1 MLLNTD
7 KEFLKQ
13 QLANQDIHA
22 SDEDLGYVQRVLGII
37 DDGAKHLEEFPEV
50 EGESI
55 MLTMDLE
62 ELNND

>member
-1 MLLNTD
+1 MNNE

-13 QLANQDIHA
+13 QLTQQGINP
-22 SDEDLGYVQRVLGII
+22 SDEDLTYLQRVLGII
-37 DDGAKHLEEFPEV
+37 DDGAEELENFPEV
-50 EGESI
+50 EDESI

>member
-1 MLLNTD
+1 MNTD

-13 QLANQDIHA
+13 QLANQDIHV
-22 SDEDLGYVQRVLGII
+22 SDEDLSYVQRVLGII
-37 DDGAKHLEEFPEV
+37 DEGAAHLEEFPDV
-50 EGESI
+50 EDQSI